1 MQNQQSFLGNNIL
14 DTQVQKRYSFLRSK
28 VIAMKK
34 PVTLQQAIVYFSD
47 VERAFEYAKFLRWP
61 DGKVSCPRC
70 ESESNS
76 FVKTRKLWFCNGCK
90 KQFTAKVGT
99 IFEDSPIGLDKWM
112 TAVWMVCNCKNGISS
127 YELHR
132 SIGVTQKTAWFMLHR
147 IREAMKSGTFVKM
160 GGSDSGPVEVDETFV
175 GGRVHNMHRS
185 KVRTKYHGQPTGGTS
200 TKAIV
205 MGMRDR
211 ETRMVR
217 ATVIPNT
224 RRDTLQNQIL
234 ANIEKKSKVYTD
246 AAIGYYNLAEKE
258 FVHDTVNH
266 LEEYVRGQ
274 VHTNGIEN
282 FWSLL
287 KRGLKGT
294 YVAVE
299 PFHLD
304 RYVTEQVFRFNNR
317 ATKDNPLTD
326 EDRFTLAMM
335 QAVGRRLTYTQLTG
349 QGAD

>member
-1 MQNQQSFLGNNIL
+1 
-14 DTQVQKRYSFLRSK
+14 
-28 VIAMKK
+28 MKK
-34 PVTLQQAIVYFSD
+34 PVTLLQAITYFADSD
-47 VERAFEYAKFLRWP
+47 RAFDYAKFLRWP
-61 DGKVSCPRC
+61 DDKVTCPRC
-70 ESESNS
+70 GSESNS

-90 KQFTAKVGT
+90 KQFTVKVST
-99 IFEDSPIGLDKWM
+99 IFEDSPVGLDKWM
-112 TAVWMVCNCKNGISS
+112 TAVWMTCNCKNGISS

-132 SIGVTQKTAWFMLHR
+132 AIGVTQKSAWFMLHR

-160 GGSDSGPVEVDETFV
+160 GGSDSGPVEVDEAFV
-175 GGRVHNMHRS
+175 GGRIHNMHRS
-185 KVRTKYHGQPTGGTS
+185 RVREKYKGQPIGGWS
-200 TKAIV
+200 QKAIV

-211 ETRMVR
+211 ETRQVR
-217 ATVIPNT
+217 AKVIPNT
-224 RRDTLQNQIL
+224 NRETLQNLIL
-234 ANIEKKSKVYTD
+234 ENVDKKSTVYTD
-246 AAIGYYNLAEKE
+246 SAQGYYKLAEKD

-266 LEEYVRGQ
+266 LQEYVRGQ

-326 EDRFTLAMM
+326 EDRFILAMT
-335 QAVGRRLTYTQLTG
+335 QAVGRRLTYTELTG

>member
-1 MQNQQSFLGNNIL
+1 
-14 DTQVQKRYSFLRSK
+14 
-28 VIAMKK
+28 MKK
-34 PVTLQQAIVYFSD
+34 PVTLQQAITYFSD
-47 VERAFEYAKFLRWP
+47 ADRAFDYAKFLRWP
-61 DGKVSCPRC
+61 DDKVTCPRC
-70 ESESNS
+70 GSDSNS

-90 KQFTAKVGT
+90 KQFTVKVGT

-132 SIGVTQKTAWFMLHR
+132 SIGVTQKSAWFMLHR
-147 IREAMKSGTFVKM
+147 IREAMKSGSFVKM
-160 GGSDSGPVEVDETFV
+160 GGPEGGPCEVDETFI
-175 GGRVHNMHRS
+175 GGRIKNMHRS
-185 KVRTKYHGQPTGGTS
+185 KVRSKYLGQPVHAAA
-200 TKAIV
+200 TKAVV

-211 ETRMVR
+211 ETRQVR
-217 ATVIPNT
+217 AKVVPTVS
-224 RRDTLQNQIL
+224 REVLQDEIL
-234 ANIEKKSKVYTD
+234 RNIEKKSTIYTD
-246 AAIGYYNLAEKE
+246 AGSGYYNLAQKD
-258 FVHDTVNH
+258 FVHDVVNH
-266 LEEYVRGQ
+266 TQEYVRGL

-304 RYVTEQVFRFNNR
+304 RYVTEQVFRFNNM

-326 EDRFTLAMM
+326 EDRFALAMT
-335 QAVGRRLTYTQLTG
+335 QAVGRRLTYAQLTAN
-349 QGAD
+349 GAD